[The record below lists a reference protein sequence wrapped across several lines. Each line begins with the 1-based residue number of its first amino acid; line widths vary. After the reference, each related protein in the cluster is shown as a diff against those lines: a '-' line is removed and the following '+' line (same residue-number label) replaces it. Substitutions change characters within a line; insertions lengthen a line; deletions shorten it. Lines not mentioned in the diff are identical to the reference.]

1 MSFHETTVE
10 ALTVNPF
17 TLINKGW
24 MLITAGTEQK
34 HNTMTASWGSVG
46 ELWGKYVSTIYIRPQ
61 RYTLEF
67 VEKQDFYSLC
77 FAAPNPAGTATRT
90 RRPA

>member
-46 ELWGKYVSTIYIRPQ
+46 ELWGKYVSTIYIRPSGTPWNSW
-61 RYTLEF
+61 RNRIFTP
-67 VEKQDFYSLC
+67 
-77 FAAPNPAGTATRT
+77 FAFSTRNTGT
-90 RRPA
+90 P

>member
-34 HNTMTASWGSVG
+34 HQHHDCQLG
-46 ELWGKYVSTIYIRPQ
+46 Q
-61 RYTLEF
+61 TL
-67 VEKQDFYSLC
+67 
-77 FAAPNPAGTATRT
+77 R
-90 RRPA
+90 